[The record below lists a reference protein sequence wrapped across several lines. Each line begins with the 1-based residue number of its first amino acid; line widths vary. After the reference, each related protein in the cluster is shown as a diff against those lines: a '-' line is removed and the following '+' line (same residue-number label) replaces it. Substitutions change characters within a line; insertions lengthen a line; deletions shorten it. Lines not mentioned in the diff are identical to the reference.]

1 VRRILTAIA
10 LLAGSAQAAHADS
23 DGYFCI
29 GPNYLAVQLRSFNT
43 PGLRGPHVLK
53 IVHFDT
59 AGGPRWAGEIVL
71 EDFQPHGMTCT
82 ANGVAIAGW
91 ADDYA
96 IALDAGLTPRLV
108 SRRKR
113 DARPKAPP
121 MVNLGNWAQQG
132 ITPIAVN
139 GGVPRFQLRIVRASR
154 GVKGGVD
161 HHTTSTLEQVGSS
174 GKAIR
179 SLLLHDGHFFE
190 PVH

>member
-1 VRRILTAIA
+1 VRRLLTALA
-10 LLAGSAQAAHADS
+10 LLAVFAQAAQADS

-59 AGGPRWAGEIVL
+59 ARGPRWGGEIVL

-82 ANGVAIAGW
+82 ANGVAISGW
-91 ADDYA
+91 TGDYA
-96 IALDAGLTPRLV
+96 IALDAGLTPRLL
-108 SRRKR
+108 SRTKR
-113 DARPKAPP
+113 GAPPKAPP
-121 MVNLGNWAQQG
+121 MANLGNWAQQG
-132 ITPIAVN
+132 ITPIAVS

-154 GVKGGVD
+154 GMEGGVD
-161 HHTTSTLEQVGSS
+161 HHTTSTLEQIDSS

>member
-1 VRRILTAIA
+1 MRQILTALA
-10 LLAGSAQAAHADS
+10 LLALSAQTARADS

-43 PGLRGPHVLK
+43 PGLRGPHVLR

-59 AGGPRWAGEIVL
+59 ARGPRWAGEVVL
-71 EDFQPHGMTCT
+71 EDFQPHGMTCS
-82 ANGVAIAGW
+82 ANGVAISGW
-91 ADDYA
+91 TDDYA
-96 IALDAGLTPRLV
+96 IALDAGLAPRLL
-108 SRRKR
+108 SRTKRNAPRK
-113 DARPKAPP
+113 ARQ
-121 MVNLGNWAQQG
+121 MVNLGSWAQPG

-154 GVKGGVD
+154 GVEGGVD
-161 HHTTSTLEQVGSS
+161 HHTTSTLEQIDSS

-179 SLLLHDGHFFE
+179 SLLLHDGRLFE